1 MSQEEQLLFPPEDNL
16 STVVT
21 DISTLLPPELQAVL
35 TAYKADLLAYND
47 IRDEIS
53 RDYVLGVIF
62 NKYRETLGYL
72 PPRIKAH
79 ASIVSRPDNGE
90 NSEERRVYELQELM
104 DMNNTLPTW
113 LVPNLIG
120 AGGGLYLV
128 SGKPKSGKTLIFGYQ
143 LAHSLTVTGEF
154 LGFPCQKCK
163 VLFFECEEPLPTI
176 IKRLRTKGFHQYCD
190 GIEQALAEGVIQVER
205 QFKIDSDLTYLKER
219 VEEFGP
225 GLVIYD
231 SLRRITSH
239 IDMSE
244 NDAKFASLVYTLQA
258 VHNHLGVP
266 GLVIHHNNKT
276 GEGLNAVSGSGGIPG
291 ATDGVILLTPTYES
305 NRHTVILETVP
316 REGIPVKYK
325 IERAKN
331 PQGFWT
337 YETVEVLD
345 VNPEVPKWEKRI
357 IRQLANDPQ
366 KRYTKTELA
375 ESLQVEATY
384 AFFSIA
390 LERLAESYQIGED
403 FTESGIMVYW
413 LSDMSPWFNLEGSPI
428 LDDVTKLLACTSRAE
443 IANLNSEWELKGS
456 DYKNKIWDLL
466 GDVEKLRIK
475 CILNPKK
482 FNKGQWVKVVDSD
495 AAERIDGF
503 SFSSETNNWT
513 YSVEGHSTIYSED
526 ELSEHEDYVA
536 YSTEF

>member
-1 MSQEEQLLFPPEDNL
+1 
-16 STVVT
+16 
-21 DISTLLPPELQAVL
+21 
-35 TAYKADLLAYND
+35 
-47 IRDEIS
+47 
-53 RDYVLGVIF
+53 
-62 NKYRETLGYL
+62 
-72 PPRIKAH
+72 
-79 ASIVSRPDNGE
+79 
-90 NSEERRVYELQELM
+90 
-104 DMNNTLPTW
+104 
-113 LVPNLIG
+113 
-120 AGGGLYLV
+120 
-128 SGKPKSGKTLIFGYQ
+128 
-143 LAHSLTVTGEF
+143 
-154 LGFPCQKCK
+154 